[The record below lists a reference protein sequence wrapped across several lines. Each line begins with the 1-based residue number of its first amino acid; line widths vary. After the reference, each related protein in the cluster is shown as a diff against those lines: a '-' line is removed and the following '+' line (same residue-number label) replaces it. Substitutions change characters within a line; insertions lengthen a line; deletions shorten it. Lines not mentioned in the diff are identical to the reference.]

1 MRDLIESK
9 GGEVIA
15 ERYLPLDPDPEAI
28 AAIMEEIVRDA
39 PDVVFSTLIGR
50 PARHFYTLYDAA
62 GIDRRKRPIATMTM
76 AETEIRAIGAD
87 KCDGHILAATYFQTL
102 SGDRNRAFVEAFKQ
116 RFGADSTTSI
126 WSQPAYFQVHLFA
139 QGLARTGT
147 TDAAKIADTVLR
159 ESYDAPGDT
168 VSFDEETRHVWL
180 TPRLGVARGDGLFD
194 IEWEASGPVRPD
206 PYLVFT
212 SFEETLLRA

>member
-1 MRDLIESK
+1 
-9 GGEVIA
+9 
-15 ERYLPLDPDPEAI
+15 
-28 AAIMEEIVRDA
+28 
-39 PDVVFSTLIGR
+39 
-50 PARHFYTLYDAA
+50 
-62 GIDRRKRPIATMTM
+62 M